1 MRIQVLNDVQ
11 PPPVHDES
19 PLRTGARKATIRL
32 LPLLLIGYL
41 VSYIDRTNAGF
52 AALTMNPELGLT
64 ATQFD
69 IAAGA
74 FYVG

>member
-1 MRIQVLNDVQ
+1 
-11 PPPVHDES
+11 VHDES